1 MNVYDWIALV
11 SAITGFILSIVFASN
26 VHNRHKTAE
35 DKPIKRIPA
44 IDELIKD
51 AKFVVNGYAFLP
63 ENNKIRI
70 VNLNNIESIT
80 ILTDFG
86 EVWMTNMENDEILK
100 IQEYWNRNKEFLN
113 D

>member
-1 MNVYDWIALV
+1 MNIYDWIALV
-11 SAITGFILSIVFASN
+11 SSITGFIVSIIFATI
-26 VHNRHKTAE
+26 VCNRHKAAE
-35 DKPIKRIPA
+35 DKSIKRIPS
-44 IDELIKD
+44 IDELIND

-63 ENNKIRI
+63 ENNKIR
-70 VNLNNIESIT
+70 VLNLNNIESIT

-100 IQEYWNRNKEFLN
+100 IQEYWNRNKEFLK

>member
-11 SAITGFILSIVFASN
+11 SSVTGFFVSIFVSISL
-26 VHNRHKTAE
+26 NRHKAAE
-35 DKPIKRIPA
+35 DKTIKRIPA
-44 IDELIKD
+44 IDELVND
-51 AKFVVNGYAFLP
+51 AKFVVNGYAFFP
-63 ENNKIRI
+63 ENNKVRV

-86 EVWMTNMENDEILK
+86 EVWMTNMENDEVLN
-100 IQEYWNRNKEFLN
+100 IQKYWKQNKEFLN

>member
-1 MNVYDWIALV
+1 MNIYDWIALV
-11 SAITGFILSIVFASN
+11 SSITGFIISVVVANN
-26 VHNRHKTAE
+26 VRNRYKATKDNLIE
-35 DKPIKRIPA
+35 RKPT

-51 AKFVVNGYAFLP
+51 AKFVVNGYAFIL
-63 ENNKIRI
+63 EHNKIRV

-86 EVWMTNMENDEILK
+86 EVWMTNMENDEILN